1 MSIYITTENQTL
13 LWNTVKK
20 IALFEKLSTE
30 EREPWFREITQKFYE
45 NNRFKTLSLTEL
57 KQLNRDTI
65 TYMMNSLKE
74 LDHRTTF
81 SYEPYPSSHGAG
93 PSTFSSALSLF
104 PLQHQPV
111 VNFPTNDTTALKQ
124 TDEVT
129 RNFFSNQKKDTL
141 NKQYL
146 ERRQEYETMNQKVV
160 PEIDFRLSVEDNGPI
175 GQTSMEEMVRLQNI
189 QRRQEFEP
197 VPVSIKKETVEQL
210 VGQKENVEVSTRS
223 VLPSAIK
230 KLTIEKV
237 INPPEKK
244 VVRWNVERV
253 ERREEVSF
261 YADEKPAP
269 TKRDVDY
276 IMESD
281 RSRSPIPV
289 RSEPMNLSR
298 LKDEIRQELQKE
310 LHREMQREL
319 QKEVDDIKRMMKATS
334 RYDGGLFNGS
344 ALFQSPLEQSVVP
357 KVRVPRNIIF
367 DTPGLLV
374 EDVVSVEITT
384 DTIGDTIQ
392 FSRELV

>member
-1 MSIYITTENQTL
+1 MIN
-13 LWNTVKK
+13 
-20 IALFEKLSTE
+20 A
-30 EREPWFREITQKFYE
+30 
-45 NNRFKTLSLTEL
+45 
-57 KQLNRDTI
+57 
-65 TYMMNSLKE
+65 LKE
-74 LDHRTTF
+74 IDHRTTF
-81 SYEPYPSSHGAG
+81 SYEPYPSSRGTG

-104 PLQHQPV
+104 PLQHQSV
-111 VNFPTNDTTALKQ
+111 VNFPTNDVTALKQ

-129 RNFFSNQKKDTL
+129 RNFFSNQKKETL
-141 NKQYL
+141 NKQFL

-160 PEIDFRLSVEDNGPI
+160 PEIDFRLSTEDNGPI

-189 QRRQEFEP
+189 QRRQEFDTAP
-197 VPVSIKKETVEQL
+197 MHSFPITKEVAEQL
-210 VGQKENVEVSTRS
+210 VGQKENVVVSKQQPI
-223 VLPSAIK
+223 LPSAIK
-230 KLTIEKV
+230 KLTVDKM

-244 VVRWNVERV
+244 VVRWDV

-261 YADEKPAP
+261 FADEKPAP

-281 RSRSPIPV
+281 RSRSPIPS
-289 RSEPMNLSR
+289 RPEPMNLSI
-298 LKDEIRQELQKE
+298 LKDEIRRELQKE
-310 LHREMQREL
+310 LQREMQREL
-319 QKEVDDIKRMMKATS
+319 QKEVDGLKRMMNNTKS

-357 KVRVPRNIIF
+357 KVRVPRNIVF

-384 DTIGDTIQ
+384 DNIGDTIQ